1 MLAVTEENVLIN
13 VDADCKEDV
22 IRLLTELLVENGCV
36 TPEYYDVLIKREEEY
51 PTGLPTDGAK
61 VAIPHGFSEGSVLKP
76 ALGIATLKR
85 PVVFRNMV
93 SKDEEISVEIV
104 FLFALANADEGG
116 EDLYRVMGVFSD
128 GELLAALR
136 VAKSGREVTE
146 IMEKLL
152 RETQ

>member
-13 VDADCKEDV
+13 IDANCKEDV
-22 IRLLTELLVENGCV
+22 IRLLTELLVKNGYV

-51 PTGLPTDGAK
+51 PTGLPTEGVK

-76 ALGIATLKR
+76 ALGIATLR
-85 PVVFRNMV
+85 HPVVFRNMV
-93 SKDEEISVEIV
+93 SRDEEISAEIV

-116 EDLYRVMGVFSD
+116 EDLHRVMGIFSD

-136 VAKSGREVTE
+136 AAQSGREVTE

-152 RETQ
+152 RETG